1 MTRRRPKARPLGDPM
16 QDVLSD
22 PLAAQLSPEE
32 QSEYARLS
40 AFFRLTDERNKRNEG
55 VTAFIKHLRM
65 IHSFVVRDDGNDALR
80 GLVCGI
86 IFSNPVLVVNTDR
99 LKKFT
104 CRSKSCVNGCFQK
117 LGFDVS
123 RATQELNTFFQSIL
137 PAAVPDLSNPRHWC
151 IRKATDES
159 SLSFLSRPQPIP
171 SEPRQPEPAADPA
184 PSISGDPQFLLDLS
198 SLLNLAHPLGS
209 NAHTYPIRKSAL

>member
-22 PLAAQLSPEE
+22 PLAAQLSPAE

-137 PAAVPDLSNPRHWC
+137 PAAVPDLSNP
-151 IRKATDES
+151 
-159 SLSFLSRPQPIP
+159 
-171 SEPRQPEPAADPA
+171 
-184 PSISGDPQFLLDLS
+184 
-198 SLLNLAHPLGS
+198 
-209 NAHTYPIRKSAL
+209 